1 MASILAAVRRIKRD
15 VGSLLDDA
23 AIERCFAGCG
33 HAWRDRALG
42 PVATTKLFLQQI
54 AHGNVSCQAVR
65 HLAEADVP
73 AFTAS
78 AYCLARQRL
87 PIKALEELLRATAQV
102 AARFDDEPAALWH
115 GHPVKLFDG
124 STFSMSDVPA
134 LQAHFGQPG
143 GQKKG
148 CGFPVAHILASF
160 DWKLGLLTDIHAA
173 PLRTHDLAQ
182 VTKLHEHLSDGDLVT
197 GDAAFGSY
205 AHFALLLQ
213 RKAHGLFPNHQKRI
227 VSFKPGRPH
236 ADPREKHDEQHRGLP
251 RSRWI
256 GALGKDDQLVE
267 WFKPADRPVWLT
279 QPQYD
284 ALPES
289 IALRELRRT
298 VTRADGRRVTVT
310 LVTTL
315 LDDKQY
321 PDSELVMLGERRW
334 DVETNLRHLK
344 ITLGMDVLHCQSVD
358 GVLKEMLMFAAVYN
372 LVRIVMLEAAR
383 RQEVEADRISFKDAL
398 TWLRHGDAQAPLPAL
413 AVNPW
418 RPGRLDPRVRKRRPK
433 QFPLMQRPRAVLRKA
448 LLSKGEIA

>member
-1 MASILAAVRRIKRD
+1 MASILAAVRRIKRG

-33 HAWRDRALG
+33 HVWRDRMLG
-42 PVATTKLFLQQI
+42 PVTTAKLFLQQI

-65 HLAEADVP
+65 HLAEADGP

-87 PIKALEELLRATAQV
+87 PMEALEKLLPVTAQV
-102 AARFDDEPAALWH
+102 AARFDGPAARWR
-115 GHPVKLFDG
+115 GHVVKLVDG
-124 STFSMSDVPA
+124 SSFSMSDEPA
-134 LQAHFGQPG
+134 LQDHFGQPG
-143 GQKKG
+143 GQEKG

-160 DWKLGLLTDIHAA
+160 EWKLGLLTDIHAA

-182 VTKLHEHLSDGDLVT
+182 VTKLHEHLRDGDVVL
-197 GDAAFGSY
+197 GDTAFGSY

-227 VSFKPGRPH
+227 VNFTPRRPH
-236 ADPREKHDEQHRGLP
+236 ADPRRKIGEDDAGLP

-256 GALGKDDQLVE
+256 GALGKDDQIVE
-267 WFKPADRPVWLT
+267 WFKPPEGPSWLT
-279 QPQYD
+279 QEQYD

-289 IALRELRRT
+289 IVVRELRRT

-321 PDSELVMLGERRW
+321 PASELVSLNERRW

-344 ITLGMDVLHCQSVD
+344 ITLGMDVLRCQSVD
-358 GVLKEMLMFAAVYN
+358 GVHKEMLMFAVVYN

-383 RQEVEADRISFKDAL
+383 RQDAPPHRISFKDAL
-398 TWLRHGDAQAPLPAL
+398 TWLRHADAPAPLPAL
-413 AVNPW
+413 TLNPW
-418 RPGRLDPRVRKRRPK
+418 RPGRLEPRVRKRRPK
-433 QFPLMQRPRAVLRKA
+433 QFPPMQRPRAELRKA
-448 LLSKGEIA
+448 LVSQRNID